1 MLIDWGSF
9 QHLLDFTQH
18 LVRTSLG
25 LTWEALSM
33 AYQTTPSKGVPVKA
47 WPCPHCGLQDLPSSL
62 ATPAVPLSSLSGSP
76 PQWAASVSLTS
87 FSSLMSSIHT
97 RILGN
102 PPGHDMLEEPFL
114 NFPTSHCGGE
124 KIRSW
129 QGTDLPILVSCW
141 RARIQIKDHSL
152 STRPRESHFTSQTTY
167 PLAQIHT

>member
-97 RILGN
+97 CILGK

-114 NFPTSHCGGE
+114 SKLSYFSLWRWENKVLTGNGLAH
-124 KIRSW
+124 
-129 QGTDLPILVSCW
+129 SC
-141 RARIQIKDHSL
+141 KL
-152 STRPRESHFTSQTTY
+152 LESQDSN
-167 PLAQIHT
+167 